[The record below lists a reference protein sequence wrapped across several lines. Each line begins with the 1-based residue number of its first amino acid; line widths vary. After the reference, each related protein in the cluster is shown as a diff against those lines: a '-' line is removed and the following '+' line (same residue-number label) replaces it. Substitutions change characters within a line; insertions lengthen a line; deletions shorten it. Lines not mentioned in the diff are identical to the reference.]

1 MTVYD
6 VNATQLI
13 QKAAESLK
21 STIKMPDW
29 AAYVKTGHG
38 KERVPSNLDWW
49 YVRAAAVLRKVYL
62 NSPIGTNQ
70 LSVLFGNKKNK
81 GVKPERTVSGSR
93 KIIRTILQQL
103 EKVELIKHGQKGVHK
118 GRIVTPKGKS
128 FLDKIASQ
136 MQSLKPK
143 QEIKAAE
150 AAKEI
155 IEIKQEQKA
164 VKAQEQPNVQP

>member
-103 EKVELIKHGQKGVHK
+103 EKAGYIQQVTKGIHK
-118 GRIVTPKGKS
+118 GRSITGKGKS
-128 FLDKIASQ
+128 FLDKIS
-136 MQSLKPK
+136 SSVK
-143 QEIKAAE
+143 Q
-150 AAKEI
+150 
-155 IEIKQEQKA
+155 
-164 VKAQEQPNVQP
+164 